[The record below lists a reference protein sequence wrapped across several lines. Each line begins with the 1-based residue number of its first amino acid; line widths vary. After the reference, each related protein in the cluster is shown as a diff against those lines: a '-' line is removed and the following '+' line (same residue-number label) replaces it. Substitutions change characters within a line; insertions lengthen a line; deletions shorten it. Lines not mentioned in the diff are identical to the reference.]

1 MRRRTTRG
9 GGVGRR
15 RRRSLRAVSTSLL
28 FACALLLGFLS
39 SARALKASSSSSSSS
54 SSSGE
59 DDATHRH
66 LLDPAL
72 NTDEVRDAASNIG
85 HIEDMD
91 AYLAAIEHKMDVLQD
106 HPAHNVRLISF
117 LFLVFF
123 SARSSRQETAA
134 FSDSKNARYENSDGG
149 STSLR
154 TARAPTRTSFSLS
167 YPTFSLRLVLKIID
181 RSMTIRKRSS

>member
-15 RRRSLRAVSTSLL
+15 RRRSLGAVSTSLL

-106 HPAHNVRLISF
+106 HPAHNVRLMLLSSF
-117 LFLVFF
+117 
-123 SARSSRQETAA
+123 
-134 FSDSKNARYENSDGG
+134 
-149 STSLR
+149 
-154 TARAPTRTSFSLS
+154 
-167 YPTFSLRLVLKIID
+167 
-181 RSMTIRKRSS
+181 

>member
-1 MRRRTTRG
+1 M
-9 GGVGRR
+9 RR
-15 RRRSLRAVSTSLL
+15 RRRSLGAVSTVVVLL
-28 FACALLLGFLS
+28 FLLLSLLS
-39 SARALKASSSSSSSS
+39 SARALKTKKKVLSSKST

-59 DDATHRH
+59 EDDETQNRH

-72 NTDEVRDAASNIG
+72 NTDEVRAAASTIG

-167 YPTFSLRLVLKIID
+167 HPTFSLRLVLKIID

>member
-1 MRRRTTRG
+1 M
-9 GGVGRR
+9 R

-28 FACALLLGFLS
+28 FACALLLGLLS
-39 SARALKASSSSSSSS
+39 SARALKRGTKASSSSSS

>member
-1 MRRRTTRG
+1 M
-9 GGVGRR
+9 R

-28 FACALLLGFLS
+28 FACALLLGLLS
-39 SARALKASSSSSSSS
+39 SARALKRGTKASSSSSS

-85 HIEDMD
+85 HIEDMN

>member
-1 MRRRTTRG
+1 M
-9 GGVGRR
+9 R
-15 RRRSLRAVSTSLL
+15 RRRSLRAVTTSLL
-28 FACALLLGFLS
+28 FACALLLGLLS
-39 SARALKASSSSSSSS
+39 SARALKRGTKASSSSSS

>member
-1 MRRRTTRG
+1 M
-9 GGVGRR
+9 R

-28 FACALLLGFLS
+28 FACALLLGLLS
-39 SARALKASSSSSSSS
+39 SARALKRGTKASSSSSSS

-123 SARSSRQETAA
+123 CAL
-134 FSDSKNARYENSDGG
+134 F
-149 STSLR
+149 
-154 TARAPTRTSFSLS
+154 PTGNRGL
-167 YPTFSLRLVLKIID
+167 L
-181 RSMTIRKRSS
+181 

>member
-1 MRRRTTRG
+1 MMRRRSG
-9 GGVGRR
+9 VVVGRR
-15 RRRSLRAVSTSLL
+15 RRRSLGAVSTVV
-28 FACALLLGFLS
+28 LLLLLLSLFS
-39 SARALKASSSSSSSS
+39 SARALKTKKVLSSKSS

-59 DDATHRH
+59 EDDGETHRH

-72 NTDEVRDAASNIG
+72 NTDEVRAAASTIG

-134 FSDSKNARYENSDGG
+134 FSDSTNAR
-149 STSLR
+149 
-154 TARAPTRTSFSLS
+154 
-167 YPTFSLRLVLKIID
+167 
-181 RSMTIRKRSS
+181 

>member
-1 MRRRTTRG
+1 M
-9 GGVGRR
+9 R

-28 FACALLLGFLS
+28 FACALLLGLLS
-39 SARALKASSSSSSSS
+39 SARALKRGTKASSSSSS

-134 FSDSKNARYENSDGG
+134 FSDSKNENSDGG